1 MKKALVVIDMQ
12 IGIGPLYEQKDVLD
26 RINNKI
32 SHYRSNSD
40 LIIFIQHSD
49 DEIIYGS
56 AGWSFYPDL
65 AIDSNDVIVEKTHP
79 DSFLNTNLE
88 SILNKNDITDLEIVG
103 AQIEYCIDTTI
114 KVSVDKGYKV
124 AVPIKAVTTIGNEI
138 LDADSMRSFYELIWK
153 DTFATILRN

>member
-1 MKKALVVIDMQ
+1 MKKALLVIDMQ
-12 IGIGPLYEQKDVLD
+12 IGISPLYEEKDVLD
-26 RINNKI
+26 KINNRINN
-32 SHYRSNSD
+32 YRSNND

-49 DEIIYGS
+49 SEIIYGS
-56 AGWSFYPDL
+56 DDWNFYPDL
-65 AIDSNDVIVEKTHP
+65 AIDNDDVIVEKTHP

-124 AVPIKAVTTIGNEI
+124 VVPIKAVTTIGNEI
-138 LDADSMRSFYELIWK
+138 LDADSIRSFYKLIWK
-153 DTFATILRN
+153 DTFVTILSN